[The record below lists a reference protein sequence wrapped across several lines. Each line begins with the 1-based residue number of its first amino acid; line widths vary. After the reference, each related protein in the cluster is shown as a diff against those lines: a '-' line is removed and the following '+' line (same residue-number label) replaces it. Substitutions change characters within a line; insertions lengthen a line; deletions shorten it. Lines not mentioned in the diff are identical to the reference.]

1 MVRKVLNVSTGQIA
15 ELPDLPAEPVTPPTQ
30 RELDVARY
38 RNRAQARDGL
48 LAEMAADNMARVR
61 SGAWGVG
68 DLTALMSDPSTKV
81 VLELINALSFEMA
94 ASALA
99 AATHPLLTPEI
110 KAGWVAKLQEKFF
123 LVP

>member
-1 MVRKVLNVSTGQIA
+1 MVRKVLNVSTGQIT
-15 ELPDLPAEPVTPPTQ
+15 ELPDLPPEPVTPPTQ
-30 RELDVARY
+30 FELDVSRY
-38 RNRAQARDGL
+38 KKRAQARDGL
-48 LAEMAADNMARVR
+48 LAEMAAENMARVR
-61 SGAWGVG
+61 SGVWSVN
-68 DLTALMSDPSTKV
+68 DLTALMAEPSIKA
-81 VLELINALSFEMA
+81 VLDLIGALSFEMA